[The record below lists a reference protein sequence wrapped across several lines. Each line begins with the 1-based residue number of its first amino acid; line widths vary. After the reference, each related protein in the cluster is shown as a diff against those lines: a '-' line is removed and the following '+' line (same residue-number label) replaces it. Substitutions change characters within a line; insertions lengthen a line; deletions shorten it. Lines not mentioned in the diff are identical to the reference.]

1 MPFNIYTIHKIL
13 EKTRRGL
20 ELFCFI
26 LGPGNFCYY
35 EYQAYSNKLGKSN
48 SISLQLMDKLESES
62 SNALAVCTF
71 YIENYQGKLKGQE
84 IS

>member
-1 MPFNIYTIHKIL
+1 
-13 EKTRRGL
+13 
-20 ELFCFI
+20 
-26 LGPGNFCYY
+26 
-35 EYQAYSNKLGKSN
+35 
-48 SISLQLMDKLESES
+48 MDKLESES